1 MKLATLAALFLY
13 TILTL
18 LTACSFSQP
27 ASQSTGILQ
36 GHVTIGPL
44 VPVQQVGEADPI
56 PAPEVY
62 AARQI
67 VIFSADGQTEIA
79 RAEIDAEGNYSIE
92 LPTEVY
98 QVDIN
103 RIGIDFA
110 YGLPAFVTI
119 VAGGITLLDV
129 DIDTGMR

>member
-1 MKLATLAALFLY
+1 MRHTTLAALLLY
-13 TILTL
+13 TILAL

-44 VPVQQVGEADPI
+44 VPVQQVGEAEPV

-79 RAEIDAEGNYSIE
+79 RAQIDAEGNYSIE
-92 LPTEVY
+92 LPADVY

-110 YGLPAFVTI
+110 KGLPTFITI
-119 VAGGITLLDV
+119 VAGGITVLDV